1 MYIDRNYTKYR
12 EKYKKWFKNDKVY
25 QSLDY
30 SSPEYADDIL
40 AVSSEILEDGTRCD
54 ILQNGYWMERFSMC
68 YSNRGP
74 SIFYRSDKNKKEIKF
89 TVKMTGYSFMDGLS
103 FFCINLLINSDM
115 LFLK

>member
-54 ILQNGYWMERFSMC
+54 ILQNGYWMERFRC
-68 YSNRGP
+68 AIPTVDHQYF
-74 SIFYRSDKNKKEIKF
+74 IDKKEIKF